1 VTSTRDLIF
10 WTRVLIF
17 VLASLEHPFLQGR
30 AIALNV
36 LVHTLNLLSESW
48 WKSAKSWEVASLQMT
63 ADTPTI
69 LTQHRENDSYADV
82 C

>member
-1 VTSTRDLIF
+1 MTSTRDLIF

-48 WKSAKSWEVASLQMT
+48 WTSAKSWEVASLQMT
-63 ADTPTI
+63 DTPTI